1 MLRQDSKTSINPE
14 FQSGSAA
21 PPGAA
26 YRDGARVG
34 HPDIQ
39 RELDRLEEMILD
51 APRIPLTRRTMI
63 DEEQLLDQ
71 LDLVRVSLPE
81 AFQEAQEIVRQKDEI
96 FLQAEQYAQEIIEAA
111 ERRAAQIMNESG
123 VMRQAD
129 LEAQQLRQ
137 RVQQECDAVQQ
148 QTIAEI
154 ERTRL
159 QAQQDLEEMRR
170 MAMEECEE
178 IQIGADSYADRVLR
192 DMESHVSDIMR
203 IVRNGRQQ
211 LQINQPENQ
220 RPPMGNPNP
229 GRPGQPGKGGG
240 R

>member
-1 MLRQDSKTSINPE
+1 
-14 FQSGSAA
+14 
-21 PPGAA
+21 
-26 YRDGARVG
+26 
-34 HPDIQ
+34 
-39 RELDRLEEMILD
+39 MILD

-63 DEEQLLDQ
+63 DEELLLDQ

-111 ERRAAQIMNESG
+111 ERRAAQVLNESG
-123 VMRQAD
+123 VMRQAEM
-129 LEAQQLRQ
+129 EAQQLRQ

-148 QTIAEI
+148 QTISEI

-159 QAQQDLEEMRR
+159 QAQQDLEAMRR
-170 MAMEECEE
+170 TAIEECEE

-220 RPPMGNPNP
+220 RPPMGNLNS
-229 GRPGQPGKGGG
+229 GRVGPPGKGG

>member
-1 MLRQDSKTSINPE
+1 
-14 FQSGSAA
+14 
-21 PPGAA
+21 
-26 YRDGARVG
+26 
-34 HPDIQ
+34 
-39 RELDRLEEMILD
+39 MILD

-71 LDLVRVSLPE
+71 LDVVRVSLPD
-81 AFQEAQEIVRQKDEI
+81 AFQEAQEIVRQKDDI

-111 ERRAAQIMNESG
+111 ERRAAQILNESG
-123 VMRQAD
+123 VMRQAEM
-129 LEAQQLRQ
+129 EAQQLRQ

-170 MAMEECEE
+170 MALEECEE

-220 RPPMGNPNP
+220 RSPVGNPNPNP
-229 GRPGQPGKGGG
+229 GRVGPSSKGGG